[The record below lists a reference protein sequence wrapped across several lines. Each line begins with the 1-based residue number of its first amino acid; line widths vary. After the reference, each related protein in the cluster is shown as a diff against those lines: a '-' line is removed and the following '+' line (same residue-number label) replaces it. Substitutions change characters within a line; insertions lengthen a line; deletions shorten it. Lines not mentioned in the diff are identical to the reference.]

1 LDKSL
6 LISRAQNYRSAG
18 CAEFKY
24 PSNPGP
30 CPLLIEASSLADSR
44 NPLARSFAGDRDAAR
59 SAVLCI
65 YAQPTFASTGRNA
78 RVEII
83 KDIRLCVK
91 SLGNG
96 DVLEFQANTYG
107 AFSKK
112 PSETEARYNLL
123 SDAGPPVIAPGE
135 ERAPLVKFEPE
146 HPQNKFF
153 FAPGQYQVTLTAE
166 REIAGK
172 QLRKTVVLEA
182 LSADDIEK
190 MNAIQQNQRHI
201 PLEVLQTLS
210 DANNPCSG

>member
-1 LDKSL
+1 MSNGDDK
-6 LISRAQNYRSAG
+6 RPDWWARV
-18 CAEFKY
+18 
-24 PSNPGP
+24 
-30 CPLLIEASSLADSR
+30 LAVVGIVLTLGLFLWDQV
-44 NPLARSFAGDRDAAR
+44 AADVR
-59 SAVLCI
+59 LEMSPWIRVHQWQHERTDKTHINL

-96 DVLEFQANTYG
+96 DVLEFQANTCG
-107 AFSKK
+107 AFSNKK
-112 PSETEARYNLL
+112 PSETEVRYNLL
-123 SDAGPPVIAPGE
+123 SDAGPLVIAPGE

-182 LSADDIEK
+182 LSADDIER